1 MQSLPEYLH
10 LSFHT
15 GRANVTAMRTPIR
28 TIALV
33 IAIILCLFAVACSD
47 GAGDSKHDGASLPLD
62 PPETFTDDEAPV
74 TLSHD
79 GRNFES
85 PWGYAREANAARNY
99 PLLVSG
105 YWGEG
110 QGEYSAVSKTHPAFV
125 IDYQKDGVGDGEA
138 LADWIDSA
146 IAAGFRIDR
155 TRVYLTG
162 FSRGGSGSFPLAK
175 GMYNKDRYFAAIVRV
190 AGQSQ
195 SEIGNAIAEK
205 TALWYHIGLLDTEQ
219 RVQVARALSKI
230 PGYDLRTTET
240 VENNSQPRYLRDDR
254 KEYARPST
262 TNFVRSVWN
271 CGTSSRPGTA
281 AFAS

>member
-15 GRANVTAMRTPIR
+15 GRAIVTAMRTPIR

-33 IAIILCLFAVACSD
+33 IGITLCLFAVACSD

-62 PPETFTDDEAPV
+62 PPETFTEDEAPL

-105 YWGEG
+105 CWGEG
-110 QGEYSAVSKTHPAFV
+110 QGEYSAVNKTHPSFV

-195 SEIGNAIAEK
+195 SDIGNAIAEK

-219 RVQVARALSKI
+219 RVQVARAALEKFR
-230 PGYDLRTTET
+230 GYDSYTDAVETT
-240 VENNSQPRYLRDDR
+240 
-254 KEYARPST
+254 ST
-262 TNFVRSVWN
+262 ALFTR
-271 CGTSSRPGTA
+271 
-281 AFAS
+281 

>member
-47 GAGDSKHDGASLPLD
+47 GAKDSKHDGASLPLD
-62 PPETFTDDEAPV
+62 PPETFTDDEAPL

-105 YWGEG
+105 CW
-110 QGEYSAVSKTHPAFV
+110 
-125 IDYQKDGVGDGEA
+125 
-138 LADWIDSA
+138 
-146 IAAGFRIDR
+146 
-155 TRVYLTG
+155 
-162 FSRGGSGSFPLAK
+162 
-175 GMYNKDRYFAAIVRV
+175 
-190 AGQSQ
+190 
-195 SEIGNAIAEK
+195 
-205 TALWYHIGLLDTEQ
+205 
-219 RVQVARALSKI
+219 ARDKVNI
-230 PGYDLRTTET
+230 
-240 VENNSQPRYLRDDR
+240 
-254 KEYARPST
+254 RP
-262 TNFVRSVWN
+262 
-271 CGTSSRPGTA
+271 
-281 AFAS
+281 